1 MSFVQ
6 SHADPAARA
15 KAIIVVGGVHAVL
28 GITLVV
34 GLTYTGVIK
43 HDVYDPTV
51 LFPVEKPTTPPPPP
65 EQTTP
70 DIIYIPPTAPTSTVD
85 LTNDI
90 SDTVRPVK
98 DWPAIPPIVDA
109 FPNPLPTPTYAPNPP
124 RATPTTSPVSARP
137 RNGPT
142 GWITNDDYPRAGI
155 TRELEGVAG
164 YRLVIGSDGRV
175 DECQITG
182 STGHTVLDR
191 ATCQLIERRARF
203 EPATDQTGRTVVGTY
218 DGQVTWDIP
227 D

>member
-6 SHADPAARA
+6 SHADPAARV
-15 KAIIVVGGVHAVL
+15 KAVVGVGGVHAIL
-28 GITLVV
+28 GVALVI
-34 GLTYTGVIK
+34 GLTFTGRTAIDEK
-43 HDVYDPTV
+43 FTAIPIRDPAPEV
-51 LFPVEKPTTPPPPP
+51 KTTPPETAVEAKESYLPPV
-65 EQTTP
+65 
-70 DIIYIPPTAPTSTVD
+70 APTSKVV
-85 LTNDI
+85 LTPDM
-90 SDTVRPVK
+90 SETVRPLE
-98 DWPAIPPIVDA
+98 DPQSDYHVDMY
-109 FPNPLPTPTYAPNPP
+109 PNPLPTPTYAPNPP

-175 DECQITG
+175 DDCQITG